1 MGIIREPDG
10 VEFTVI
16 PVKLTAR
23 DRREISKYIA
33 DHRRKHDD
41 SEIVREA
48 KEILRRYELR
58 EQLKA
63 REAKARAAR
72 EKLEAKALAL
82 PSEERTQLA
91 YQLLS
96 SLAAEEIDD
105 TQREWASAAKARFEQ
120 LNSSRRP
127 TKAAQKPGR
136 RTKSAKV

>member
-23 DRREISKYIA
+23 DRREISEYIA
-33 DHRRKHDD
+33 EHRRQHDD

-48 KEILRRYELR
+48 KDILRRYEQR
-58 EQLKA
+58 EQLKV

-105 TQREWASAAKARFEQ
+105 TQREWASSAKARFEQ

-127 TKAAQKPGR
+127 TKATRKPVR